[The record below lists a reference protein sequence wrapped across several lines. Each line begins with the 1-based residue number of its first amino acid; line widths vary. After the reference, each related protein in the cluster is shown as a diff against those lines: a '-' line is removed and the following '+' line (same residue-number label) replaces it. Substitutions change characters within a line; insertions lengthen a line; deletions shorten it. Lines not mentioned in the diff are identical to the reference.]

1 MTTETLARL
10 AGEVCRIT
18 GEAAALVR
26 SMERPAV
33 YEKEG
38 HANFVTAADLASQE
52 YLISHLAPLLPEAS
66 FFAEEGEHDGL
77 PAGLCW
83 LIDPI
88 DGTTNFIRGARS
100 SAISVG
106 LVAGGEALLGVVRN
120 LYTGEVFHAVRGGGA
135 FADGEP
141 IRTAATPLE
150 KAIVMC
156 GTTPYLRELAGETFE
171 TMQRIFL
178 RCGDIRR
185 SGSAALD
192 LCSVAAGR
200 SDGFY
205 EARLSPW
212 DFAASAAIIRE
223 AGGVITAG
231 GEPLDFGKVTTV
243 TAGSREVHDMIVSCL
258 PSGGEG

>member
-1 MTTETLARL
+1 MTAETLARL
-10 AGEVCRIT
+10 AGETGRIVREA
-18 GEAAALVR
+18 GELVR
-26 SMERPAV
+26 SIRRPAV

-52 YLISHLAPLLPEAS
+52 FLLSRLAPLLPEAA
-66 FFAEEGEHDGL
+66 FYAEEGAPGGL

-88 DGTTNFIRGARS
+88 DGTTNFIRGARC

-106 LVAGGEALLGVVRN
+106 LVENGEALLGAVLN
-120 LYTGEVFHAVRGGGA
+120 LYTGELFHAFRGGGA

-141 IRTAATPLE
+141 VHTAGTPVETAL
-150 KAIVMC
+150 VMC
-156 GTTPYLRELAGETFE
+156 GTSPYYRELAGETFAV
-171 TMQRIFL
+171 MQRIFL

-192 LCSVAAGR
+192 LCSIAAGR

-212 DFAASAAIIRE
+212 DFAASAVIITE

-231 GEPLDFGKVTTV
+231 GKPLDFSRPIPV
-243 TAGSREVHDMIVSCL
+243 TAGTEAVHRAIVECL
-258 PSGGEG
+258 L

>member
-18 GEAAALVR
+18 EEAAALVL

-88 DGTTNFIRGARS
+88 DGTTNFIRGARC

-141 IRTAATPLE
+141 IRAAATPIE

-156 GTTPYLRELAGETFE
+156 GTTPTSVSWPARPLR
-171 TMQRIFL
+171 
-178 RCGDIRR
+178 RCSASSCTAAI
-185 SGSAALD
+185 SGGAARPPST
-192 LCSVAAGR
+192 C
-200 SDGFY
+200 
-205 EARLSPW
+205 
-212 DFAASAAIIRE
+212 AASPRGGATDFTKRGFPPGILPPPRPSSGRRAA
-223 AGGVITAG
+223 
-231 GEPLDFGKVTTV
+231 
-243 TAGSREVHDMIVSCL
+243 
-258 PSGGEG
+258 